1 MKTSWFV
8 FIVSV
13 DRSFYANNKICWF
26 WKEEKFLNFSEFGT
40 LSCMLFERIGR
51 PENVGTEGAGI
62 SEALYVLFHVFFNVV
77 FVTDAWGV
85 ITVGAGISVVLFHNH
100 WFYFGDGFRVNIYTL
115 LGLRLQCSLKW
126 TFLVFYLWYQ
136 TFTKFVCF
144 DLICPL

>member
-13 DRSFYANNKICWF
+13 DRSVYANDKICWF
-26 WKEEKFLNFSEFGT
+26 WKEKKFLNLSEFGT

-62 SEALYVLFHVFFNVV
+62 SETLYVLFHVLFNVI

-85 ITVGAGISVVLFHNH
+85 ITVGAGISVVLLHNH
-100 WFYFGDGFRVNIYTL
+100 WFNFGHGFRLNIYTL
-115 LGLRLQCSLKW
+115 LCLRLHCSLKW